1 MTRDQQWVVL
11 FLSLSLAL
19 FFFLTTPPSAWNEA
33 GRSTPE
39 NGLSQKNYPAGEL
52 TVEVDGSV
60 NRRGI
65 YSIQAGTTVL
75 DLIEKA
81 GGMNAKLS
89 LPPESLLQKIEK
101 SCRLSVL
108 PDGEEKGR
116 ITLEPLAPNKL
127 KILFLPVDLN
137 TAGIEELDT
146 LPGIGPIT
154 AQAIM
159 EYREIHGPFASPE
172 DLLQVR
178 GIGPKKLAAILGH
191 ITVQGRP

>member
-19 FFFLTTPPSAWNEA
+19 YFFL
-33 GRSTPE
+33 STPSSSWIRA
-39 NGLSQKNYPAGEL
+39 GLLAPEEEISPRNSLAGEV

-60 NRRGI
+60 NRRGV
-65 YSIQAGTTVL
+65 YSIPAGTTVL

-81 GGMNAKLS
+81 GGMSAKLS
-89 LPPESLLQKIEK
+89 LPPESLLNKIEK
-101 SCRLSVL
+101 SCRLSLL
-108 PDGEEKGR
+108 PDGEEKGK

-137 TAGIEELDT
+137 NASIEELDT
-146 LPGIGPIT
+146 LPGIGPKT
-154 AQAIM
+154 AQAIV
-159 EYREIHGPFASPE
+159 EYRKANGPFGSPE

-191 ITVQGRP
+191 ITVQRKP